1 MQESVSQVTVS
12 GDWCDDIGLANEKAT
27 GNVNWFTS
35 QLSFPPYGARRV
47 WNHKRVLSQR
57 AADRASSGYRPFPF
71 ARRPNQQAIEAVH
84 ALCKPV
90 CSDFAQQ
97 SLSLEFRS
105 AGSLVLVLACHR
117 SCTNNHYGSFRKAK
131 KSGQTSPLGPAS
143 RALSDLVSLIGEWT
157 GEAIDWD
164 PDWEQ
169 SHRRP
174 MGVGFELDEDGRHL
188 VIHYW
193 ANHGGPVMRSF
204 DVLGVDSSGEELLR
218 THFVGRNRQTHH
230 FRILDHK
237 KNGRGRDFSLSLET
251 TAWDEARPCEI
262 RWEIHRRGDALEMK
276 TSRCLIGMSDDFV
289 QTSTFTLSRI

>member
-1 MQESVSQVTVS
+1 MVREGSGTINVYCLNGLQTGHQVVTGPFLLLEGPTSKRLRLFTLFASLFAVILHNNPYLWNS
-12 GDWCDDIGLANEKAT
+12 EVLGPWFWSWPAT
-27 GNVNWFTS
+27 GV
-35 QLSFPPYGARRV
+35 
-47 WNHKRVLSQR
+47 
-57 AADRASSGYRPFPF
+57 
-71 ARRPNQQAIEAVH
+71 
-84 ALCKPV
+84 
-90 CSDFAQQ
+90 AQTITMG
-97 SLSLEFRS
+97 L
-105 AGSLVLVLACHR
+105 
-117 SCTNNHYGSFRKAK
+117 FRKAK